1 MIRAVLLDL
10 DGTLVDTIDFI
21 LSSVR
26 HTFEGDPRAPTDA
39 EWIAGIGKPIRVQ
52 IREIVG
58 EDEDEIERLVV
69 RYRAHQRANF
79 EARTRAYPG
88 AVDAISALRAGGRR
102 LAIVTGKLVE
112 PARWS
117 TRHVGLEPHLDL
129 VVGADT
135 CARCKPHPDPVLHA
149 LSALGAQPEEAIFVG
164 DSPHDVNAG
173 RAAGVVTVG
182 ALWGSPM
189 REELLASRPDH
200 LLERIQDLPA
210 LVSRLDARAD
220 TPAA

>member
-10 DGTLVDTIDFI
+10 DGTLVDTVELI

-39 EWIAGIGKPIRVQ
+39 QWIAGMGKAIRVQ
-52 IREIVG
+52 LHEIVG
-58 EDEDEIERLVV
+58 DDEAEVERLLQ
-69 RYRAHQRANF
+69 RYRAHQRLHL

-88 AVDAISALRAGGRR
+88 ALEALAALRSEGRR

-112 PARWS
+112 PAEWS
-117 TRHVGLEPHLDL
+117 ARHVGLAPHLDL

-149 LSALGAQPEEAIFVG
+149 LAALGARPDEAIFVG
-164 DSPHDVNAG
+164 DSHHDVAAG
-173 RAAGVVTVG
+173 QAAGVVTVA
-182 ALWGSPM
+182 ALWGAAAP
-189 REELLASRPDH
+189 EALLASRPDH
-200 LLERIQDLPA
+200 VLDRIEDLPA
-210 LVSRLDARAD
+210 LVSRLDAASDR
-220 TPAA
+220 PRM